1 MGQSEVT
8 KKAGLKARYLAWRSG
23 WPTEWAKLRLLLSKQ
38 LFAIHQGVQL
48 HLRWVLLVAAV
59 AWFTTLFLVA
69 HAFTPELA
77 RQFADPARLSAAT
90 SLLSG
95 VGGAL
100 IGAAAIAFTLI
111 LFAMQVNV
119 ERMPHGLFR
128 RLSSDRRLLGAFVV
142 SFGLA
147 CCVATS
153 ALVPHAGWISYALA
167 FALTVITAE
176 VALFV
181 YAYRRALLLINPRHQ
196 LSIVV
201 GDVRRAFRRVDRW
214 VERLRPLLGD
224 GPPPAI
230 ADEKDAARLAFLT
243 LNRDWAAPARQ
254 GIAYATSY
262 ARQFAEQ
269 GDYEI
274 VRQAYSAVTAINGL
288 YVKTKGQTFFANNF
302 LIDNPLARD
311 AFLIG
316 TLEELRQAVQNS
328 LSRGDERQIDT
339 VISTM
344 TDLVGIYAQ
353 IEYGRHATAKSH
365 ALIIVGYQEST
376 LTAVIPHK
384 MPDVLMSGVRKLG
397 MSGQTLL
404 FHGTPQDAVSVIDKL
419 GTLGMTGV
427 VSSDY
432 RPVTLEVMEQ
442 LTALSLSLL
451 RTTGHDIR
459 IAIGRARTAVTQIAD
474 MFLEVPEQPL
484 LSAHSTFLGPYYSST
499 TPKSFRG
506 QFTQLANAV
515 LDADAE
521 NEDAKR
527 VLRHV
532 REWSDGLYAPYR
544 KLIQKAVAK
553 RSGFAFDILT
563 WGFGIFEILLAL
575 SNAPAVIDHDRKELR
590 KNAIWLLSSISFL
603 PTDTEAVTFVESSR
617 VTEGLFEALHHTL
630 GRDCS
635 DIADQA
641 RNLLLWWTVKAGAND
656 SARGVLGLGIQGLIA
671 ATLLQGEQGSPED
684 LKERLTEELAKPDGP
699 TAEVRQRAARQLRAE
714 ADSWEVRDFEMSD
727 IKRALRSTDRI
738 ARSALLIEIADLLSP
753 AAPGEPVDDDLI
765 GV

>member
-1 MGQSEVT
+1 MDQSEET
-8 KKAGLKARYLAWRSG
+8 KKASVKARYLAWRSK
-23 WPTEWAKLRLLLSKQ
+23 WPSELAKLRLLLSKRI
-38 LFAIHQGVQL
+38 FALRQSIQL
-48 HLRWVLLVAAV
+48 HLRWALLVAAV
-59 AWFTTLFLVA
+59 GWFAIVFLVA
-69 HAFTPELA
+69 HSFTPELT
-77 RQFADPARLSAAT
+77 RQFADSARLSAAT
-90 SLLSG
+90 SLFSG

-128 RLSSDRRLLGAFVV
+128 RLSSDRRLLGAFVI

-147 CCVATS
+147 CCVAAT

-181 YAYRRALLLINPRHQ
+181 YAYRRALLLINPGHQ

-224 GPPPAI
+224 GPPTTI
-230 ADEKDAARLAFLT
+230 ADGKDAARLAFLT
-243 LNRDWAAPARQ
+243 HNPDWAAPARQ

-262 ARQFAEQ
+262 AQRFAEQ

-288 YVKTKGQTFFANNF
+288 YVRTKGQTFFANNF

-316 TLEELRQAVQNS
+316 TLEELRQAVQIS

-344 TDLVGIYAQ
+344 TDLVGVYAQ

-365 ALIIVGYQEST
+365 ALIIVGYQESA

-404 FHGTPQDAVSVIDKL
+404 FHGTAQDAVSVIDKL
-419 GTLGMTGV
+419 GTLGMIGV

-432 RPVTLEVMEQ
+432 RPVTLAAMEQ
-442 LTALSLSLL
+442 LTALSLGLL
-451 RTTGHDIR
+451 RTADHDIR
-459 IAIGRARTAVTQIAD
+459 FAIGQARTAVTQIAD
-474 MFLEVPEQPL
+474 MFLEVADQPP
-484 LSAHSTFLGPYYSST
+484 LSTHSTFLGPYYSST
-499 TPKSFRG
+499 TPQSFRG
-506 QFTQLANAV
+506 QFTQIANAV
-515 LDADAE
+515 VDADAE

-532 REWSDGLYAPYR
+532 REWSDGLYVPYR
-544 KLIQKAVAK
+544 RLLQKAVAK

-575 SNAPAVIDHDRKELR
+575 SNAPAVTEHDRKELR
-590 KNAIWLLSSISFL
+590 RNAIWLLSSISFL

-617 VTEGLFEALHHTL
+617 VTEGLFEALNHTL

-641 RNLLLWWTVKAGAND
+641 RNLLLWWTVRAGANG
-656 SARGVLGLGIQGLIA
+656 SGWGVLGLGLQGLIA
-671 ATLLQGEQGSPED
+671 ATLLQGEQGSPEE
-684 LKERLTEELAKPDGP
+684 LKGRLTEELAKPDGP

-714 ADSWEVRDFEMSD
+714 ADNWEVEDFEISD

-738 ARSALLIEIADLLSP
+738 ARSALLIEIADLLAP
-753 AAPGEPVDDDLI
+753 AAPGEPVDDHVI
-765 GV
+765 GL

>member
-1 MGQSEVT
+1 MDQSEET
-8 KKAGLKARYLAWRSG
+8 KKAGLKARYLAWRSK
-23 WPTEWAKLRLLLSKQ
+23 WPSEWAKLRLLLSKRV
-38 LFAIHQGVQL
+38 FAIRQGFQL
-48 HLRWVLLVAAV
+48 HLRWALLVAAV
-59 AWFTTLFLVA
+59 AWFTTVFLVA
-69 HAFTPELA
+69 HSFTPELT
-77 RQFADPARLSAAT
+77 RQFADPTRLSAAT
-90 SLLSG
+90 SLFSG

-128 RLSSDRRLLGAFVV
+128 RLSSDRRLLGAFAI

-147 CCVATS
+147 CCVAAT
-153 ALVPHAGWISYALA
+153 ALVPHSGWISYALA

-181 YAYRRALLLINPRHQ
+181 YAYRRALLLINPGHQ

-224 GPPPAI
+224 GPPTTI
-230 ADEKDAARLAFLT
+230 ADGKDAARLAFLT
-243 LNRDWAAPARQ
+243 HNPDWAAPARQ

-262 ARQFAEQ
+262 AQRFAEQ

-288 YVKTKGQTFFANNF
+288 YVRTKGQTFFANNF

-316 TLEELRQAVQNS
+316 TLEELRQAVQIS

-344 TDLVGIYAQ
+344 TDLVGVYAE
-353 IEYGRHATAKSH
+353 IEYGRHAIAKSH
-365 ALIIVGYQEST
+365 ALIIVGYQESA

-397 MSGQTLL
+397 MSGRTLL
-404 FHGTPQDAVSVIDKL
+404 FHGTAQDAVSVIDKL

-442 LTALSLSLL
+442 LTALSLDLL
-451 RTTGHDIR
+451 RTKDHDIR
-459 IAIGRARTAVTQIAD
+459 FAIGQARTAVTQIAD
-474 MFLEVPEQPL
+474 MFLEVADQPL
-484 LSAHSTFLGPYYSST
+484 LSTHSTFLGPYYSST
-499 TPKSFRG
+499 TPQSFRG

-515 LDADAE
+515 VDADAE

-532 REWSDGLYAPYR
+532 REWSDGLYVPYR

-575 SNAPAVIDHDRKELR
+575 SNAPAATEHDRKELR

-617 VTEGLFEALHHTL
+617 VTEGLFEALNHTL

-635 DIADQA
+635 DISDQA
-641 RNLLLWWTVKAGAND
+641 RNLLLWWTVRAGANG
-656 SARGVLGLGIQGLIA
+656 SGWGVLGLGLQGLIA
-671 ATLLQGEQGSPED
+671 ATLLQGEQGSPEE
-684 LKERLTEELAKPDGP
+684 LKGHLTEELAKPGGP

-714 ADSWEVRDFEMSD
+714 ADNWEVRDFEMSD
-727 IKRALRSTDRI
+727 IKRALSSTDRI
-738 ARSALLIEIADLLSP
+738 ARSALLIEIADLLAP
-753 AAPGEPVDDDLI
+753 TAPGEPVDDDLI
-765 GV
+765 GL